1 MGGCPARGP
10 VSDGRIPRPPEAFGL
25 LTVGTVAEMTATFDE
40 AVRARLQ
47 APNIWYVGTVFAD
60 GAPQVSP
67 MWVDLEGEDELTFNT
82 SVGRVKEEN
91 LRRDPRVYLSHA
103 DAADPFDRVQI
114 SGEVV
119 RFIEGQ
125 EAHDRMDRLA
135 RKYLG
140 SERFEWIMPG
150 EERVAVIVRPVKV
163 RHIVGV
169 ERFRPGGP
177 VPAS

>member
-1 MGGCPARGP
+1 
-10 VSDGRIPRPPEAFGL
+10 
-25 LTVGTVAEMTATFDE
+25 MTLILDE
-40 AVRARLQ
+40 AVRARLR
-47 APNIWYVGTVFAD
+47 AANIWYVGTVFAD

-67 MWVDLEGEDELTFNT
+67 MWVDLEGDGELSFNT
-82 SVGRVKEEN
+82 SAGRVKEEN

-103 DAADPFDRVQI
+103 EHADPFDRVQI

-119 RFIEGQ
+119 RFVEGQ

-140 SERFEWIMPG
+140 SERFEWTMPG
-150 EERVAVIVRPVKV
+150 ERRIAVIVRPVKV

-177 VPAS
+177 VPAP

>member
-1 MGGCPARGP
+1 MA
-10 VSDGRIPRPPEAFGL
+10 V
-25 LTVGTVAEMTATFDE
+25 TFDE
-40 AVRARLQ
+40 AVQARLR

-67 MWVDLEGEDELTFNT
+67 MWVDLEGEGELMFNT

-103 DAADPFDRVQI
+103 DSTDPYDRVQI
-114 SGEVV
+114 SGVV
-119 RFIEGQ
+119 SCFITGD
-125 EAHDRMDRLA
+125 EARERMDRLA

-140 SERFEWIMPG
+140 SERYEWMLPG
-150 EERVAVIVRPVKV
+150 EQRIAVVVRPVKV
-163 RHIVGV
+163 RHIIGV

-177 VPAS
+177 AS

>member
-1 MGGCPARGP
+1 
-10 VSDGRIPRPPEAFGL
+10 
-25 LTVGTVAEMTATFDE
+25 MTLILDE
-40 AVRARLQ
+40 AVRARLR
-47 APNIWYVGTVFAD
+47 AANIWYVGTVFAD

-67 MWVDLEGEDELTFNT
+67 MWVDLEGDGELTFNT
-82 SVGRVKEEN
+82 SAGRVKEEN

-103 DAADPFDRVQI
+103 DHADPFDRVQI

-119 RFIEGQ
+119 RFVEGQ

-140 SERFEWIMPG
+140 SERFEWTMPG
-150 EERVAVIVRPVKV
+150 ERRIAVIVRPLKV

-177 VPAS
+177 VPAP